1 MAQSRHVYD
10 AMHHDDLHETANHAP
25 ILNSDEARQGVVSGR
40 VMAILAASLALCVVA
55 MVILLA
61 ATA

>member
-1 MAQSRHVYD
+1 MARLRHMYD
-10 AMHHDDLHETANHAP
+10 AMDHDDLHETANHAP
-25 ILNSDEARQGVVSGR
+25 ILNSQEARQGVVSGR

>member
-1 MAQSRHVYD
+1 MAQSRHLYD
-10 AMHHDDLHETANHAP
+10 AMDHDDLHEAASHAP
-25 ILNSDEARQGVVSGR
+25 ILNSEEARQGVVSGR
-40 VMAILAASLALCVVA
+40 VMVILATSLALCVVA

>member
-1 MAQSRHVYD
+1 MAQTRHMYD
-10 AMHHDDLHETANHAP
+10 AIDHSDLDETASHAP
-25 ILNSDEARQGVVSGR
+25 ILSSEEARQGVVSGR
-40 VMAILAASLALCVVA
+40 VMTILAASLALCVTA